1 MPADDIEGMKAGFL
15 SKAEARFGQEPGKLL
30 EEALGCAIRAHG
42 EKTRASGEPAW
53 AHDLRVAD
61 ILLDL
66 GMDIDSVCAGL
77 LHDTVPERASGYV
90 EAGTEPSQGRKSA
103 PVADAARLPRPKR
116 DIAEDALNP
125 LLALP
130 DPRIEERF
138 GRDTALIVA
147 GVNRLSSVR
156 AKNKSVHAAE
166 TMRKMLF
173 ALTSDIRVILV
184 KLADKL
190 DSMRTLKYLPEDR
203 QKEIASECIDIYAPL
218 ADRLGISW
226 LKDELEDLSLKSL
239 NREVFDQIKDIVNAR
254 KGERQEFLRRVTEK
268 ILSSAAKEGIEVEVS
283 ARAKHFYSIYQK
295 MRKRGKGAD
304 ELYDLLGIRLICRTV
319 NDCYAL
325 LGLVHRLWKPIDGRF
340 KDYIAM
346 PKSNGY
352 QSLHTTVLAYG
363 GQLLEIQIR
372 TREMHMVAEYGVASH
387 WLYKKGTTSELPSL
401 QDLPIVNKLKQ
412 WNQFIA
418 EGDSYLEEIKREL
431 LRDSI
436 FVFTPKG
443 DVIELPAGA
452 TPIDFA
458 FAIHSDVGA
467 HCLGAKVNGSI
478 VSLDS
483 ELKNT
488 QIVEILT
495 SPNARP
501 NLNWLKF
508 ARTSK
513 ARSRIRQLLVQSGQA
528 IAIDK
533 HIVAG
538 RKGEKAGAESAATRE
553 RPHEKASE
561 KSPERA
567 LERGREGREA
577 GREAGAEFPSVVEF
591 HSVKPGLVLRSD
603 KAGVTA
609 GGMRNLMIRI
619 AGCCKPVTGDRIVG
633 YVSRGR
639 GIIVHREDCRSIAS
653 IADFEERRIDVKW
666 EDEVMNTTAR
676 YRVTTKK
683 SFDIFSEIEST
694 VRKCSGRLKEGKLGE
709 RGDGT
714 LGGFFI
720 LEVDA
725 REDLKRVSKALRT
738 LPSILSID
746 EETI

>member
-1 MPADDIEGMKAGFL
+1 VRK
-15 SKAEARFGQEPGKLL
+15 
-30 EEALGCAIRAHG
+30 
-42 EKTRASGEPAW
+42 EK
-53 AHDLRVAD
+53 DL
-61 ILLDL
+61 
-66 GMDIDSVCAGL
+66 AGL
-77 LHDTVPERASGYV
+77 S
-90 EAGTEPSQGRKSA
+90 S
-103 PVADAARLPRPKR
+103 
-116 DIAEDALNP
+116 
-125 LLALP
+125 LLAMP
-130 DPRIEERF
+130 DPRIEERY
-138 GRDTALIVA
+138 GKETATIVA

-203 QKEIASECIDIYAPL
+203 QKEIATECIDIYAPL

-226 LKDELEDLSLKSL
+226 LKDELEDLSFKSL
-239 NREVFDQIKDIVNAR
+239 NREVFDQIKDIVNVR
-254 KGERQEFLRRVTEK
+254 KDARQEFLKKVTDR
-268 ILSSAAKEGIEVEVS
+268 ILLAAAKEKIEVEVS

-295 MRKRGKGAD
+295 MRKRGKSPE
-304 ELYDLLGIRLICRTV
+304 ELYDLMGIRIICGSI
-319 NDCYAL
+319 NECYAL

-352 QSLHTTVLAYG
+352 QSLHTTVIAYG

-372 TREMHMVAEYGVASH
+372 TREMHLVAEYGIASH
-387 WLYKKGTTSELPSL
+387 WLYKRGTTSELPRL
-401 QDLPIVNKLKQ
+401 EDIPIINKLKQ

-443 DVIELPAGA
+443 DVIELPAGS

-467 HCLGAKVNGSI
+467 HCLGAKVNGAI

-483 ELKNT
+483 ELRNT
-488 QIVEILT
+488 QIVEIIT

-501 NLNWLKF
+501 NLNWLKI
-508 ARTSK
+508 AHTSK
-513 ARSRIRQLLVQSGQA
+513 ARSKIRQLLVQTGQA
-528 IAIDK
+528 VAIDK
-533 HIVAG
+533 HIVAA
-538 RKGEKAGAESAATRE
+538 RKSEKPPAESAQTKVHTQD
-553 RPHEKASE
+553 RPQE
-561 KSPERA
+561 
-567 LERGREGREA
+567 EG
-577 GREAGAEFPSVVEF
+577 FPSVVEF
-591 HSVKPGLVLRSD
+591 HSVKPGLVLRSE
-603 KAGVTA
+603 KAGVSV
-609 GGMRNLMIRI
+609 GGMRNMMIRI

-639 GIIVHREDCRSIAS
+639 GIIVHREDCRSIQS

-666 EDEVMNTTAR
+666 EDEAINTTAR
-676 YRVTTKK
+676 YRVTTRK

-714 LGGFFI
+714 LSGFFI
-720 LEVDA
+720 LEVDS
-725 REDLKRVSKALRT
+725 REDLKRVAKSLRT
-738 LPSILSID
+738 LPSILSIE
-746 EETI
+746 EETL

>member
-1 MPADDIEGMKAGFL
+1 MDELVQSFL
-15 SKAEARFGQEPGKLL
+15 SKAGQRFSSEQMALL
-30 EEALGCAIRAHG
+30 SSAVDYAQTALADR
-42 EKTRASGEPAW
+42 KRASGEPAFY
-53 AHDLRVAD
+53 HDVRVAE

-66 GMDIDSVCAGL
+66 GMDLESIMAGL
-77 LHDTVPERASGYV
+77 LHDSIEDRTSGSPRALDSPHDRRGTAAGPSKVLPKESTVEHV
-90 EAGTEPSQGRKSA
+90 RKE
-103 PVADAARLPRPKR
+103 K
-116 DIAEDALNP
+116 DIAGLSS
-125 LLALP
+125 LLAVP
-130 DPRIEERF
+130 DPRIEERY
-138 GRDTALIVA
+138 GKETATIVA

-203 QKEIASECIDIYAPL
+203 QKEIATECIDIYAPL

-226 LKDELEDLSLKSL
+226 LKDELEDLSFKSL
-239 NREVFDQIKDIVNAR
+239 NREVFDQIKDIVNVR
-254 KGERQEFLRRVTEK
+254 KDARQEFLKKVTDR
-268 ILSSAAKEGIEVEVS
+268 ILSAAAKEKIEVEVS

-295 MRKRGKGAD
+295 MRKRGKSPE
-304 ELYDLLGIRLICRTV
+304 ELYDLLGIRIICGSI
-319 NDCYAL
+319 NECYAL

-352 QSLHTTVLAYG
+352 QSLHTTVIAYG

-372 TREMHMVAEYGVASH
+372 TREMHLVAEYGIASH
-387 WLYKKGTTSELPSL
+387 WLYKRGTTSELPRFE
-401 QDLPIVNKLKQ
+401 DIPIINKLKQ
-412 WNQFIA
+412 WNQFIV

-443 DVIELPAGA
+443 DVIELPAGS

-467 HCLGAKVNGSI
+467 HCLGAKVNGAI

-483 ELKNT
+483 ELRNT
-488 QIVEILT
+488 QIVEIIT

-501 NLNWLKF
+501 NLNWLKI
-508 ARTSK
+508 AHTSK
-513 ARSRIRQLLVQSGQA
+513 ARSKIRQLLVQTGQA
-528 IAIDK
+528 VAIDK
-533 HIVAG
+533 HIVAA
-538 RKGEKAGAESAATRE
+538 RKSEKPPAESAQTKVHAQD
-553 RPHEKASE
+553 RPQD
-561 KSPERA
+561 
-567 LERGREGREA
+567 EG
-577 GREAGAEFPSVVEF
+577 FPSVVEF
-591 HSVKPGLVLRSD
+591 HSVKPGLVLRSE
-603 KAGVTA
+603 KAGVSV
-609 GGMRNLMIRI
+609 GGMRNMMIRI

-639 GIIVHREDCRSIAS
+639 GIIVHREDCRSIQS

-666 EDEVMNTTAR
+666 EDEAINTTAR
-676 YRVTTKK
+676 YRVTTRK

-714 LGGFFI
+714 LSGFFI
-720 LEVDA
+720 LEVDS
-725 REDLKRVSKALRT
+725 REDLKRVAKSLRT
-738 LPSILSID
+738 LPSILSIE
-746 EETI
+746 EETL

>member
-1 MPADDIEGMKAGFL
+1 MDELVQSLL
-15 SKAEARFGQEPGKLL
+15 SKAGQRFSPEQTNLL
-30 EEALGCAIRAHG
+30 SSAAAYAQTAHG
-42 EKTRASGEPAW
+42 DRKRASGEPAFY
-53 AHDLRVAD
+53 HDIRVAE

-66 GMDIDSVCAGL
+66 GMDLESILAGL
-77 LHDTVPERASGYV
+77 LHDTIEERTSGFSQTPDSTHDRSGTASGSSKALPRQGNAERAHK
-90 EAGTEPSQGRKSA
+90 EKD
-103 PVADAARLPRPKR
+103 VA
-116 DIAEDALNP
+116 ALSS
-125 LLALP
+125 LLAVP
-130 DPRIEERF
+130 DSRIEERY
-138 GRDTALIVA
+138 GKETAMIVA

-203 QKEIASECIDIYAPL
+203 QKEIATECIDIYAPL

-239 NREVFDQIKDIVNAR
+239 NREVFDQIKEIVNVR
-254 KGERQEFLRRVTEK
+254 KDARQEFLRKVTDR
-268 ILSSAAKEGIEVEVS
+268 ILSAAAKEKIDVEVS

-295 MRKRGKGAD
+295 MRKRGKSPE
-304 ELYDLLGIRLICRTV
+304 ELYDLLGIRIICGSI
-319 NDCYAL
+319 NECYSL
-325 LGLVHRLWKPIDGRF
+325 LGLVHRLWKPIEGRF

-352 QSLHTTVLAYG
+352 QSLHTTVIAYG

-372 TREMHMVAEYGVASH
+372 TREMHLVAEYGIASH
-387 WLYKKGTTSELPSL
+387 WLYKRGTTSELPRL
-401 QDLPIVNKLKQ
+401 EDLPIVNKLKQ

-443 DVIELPAGA
+443 DVIELPAGS

-467 HCLGAKVNGSI
+467 HCLGAKVNGAI
-478 VSLDS
+478 APLDA
-483 ELKNT
+483 ELQNT
-488 QIVEILT
+488 QIVEIIT
-495 SPNARP
+495 SPSARP
-501 NLNWLKF
+501 NLNWLKI
-508 ARTSK
+508 ARTSR
-513 ARSRIRQLLVQSGQA
+513 ARSKIRQLLVQTGQA
-528 IAIDK
+528 VAIDK
-533 HIVAG
+533 HIVAA
-538 RKGEKAGAESAATRE
+538 RKGEKPLAELAQTRAHLQD
-553 RPHEKASE
+553 RPHE
-561 KSPERA
+561 
-567 LERGREGREA
+567 EG
-577 GREAGAEFPSVVEF
+577 FPSVVEF
-591 HSVKPGLVLRSD
+591 HSVKPGLVLRSE
-603 KAGVTA
+603 KAGVSV
-609 GGMRNLMIRI
+609 GGMRNMMIRI

-639 GIIVHREDCRSIAS
+639 GIIVHREDCRSIVS

-666 EDEVMNTTAR
+666 EDEAINTTAR

-714 LGGFFI
+714 LSGFFI
-720 LEVDA
+720 LEVDS
-725 REDLKRVSKALRT
+725 REDLKRVAKALRT
-738 LPSILSID
+738 LPSILSIE
-746 EETI
+746 EETL